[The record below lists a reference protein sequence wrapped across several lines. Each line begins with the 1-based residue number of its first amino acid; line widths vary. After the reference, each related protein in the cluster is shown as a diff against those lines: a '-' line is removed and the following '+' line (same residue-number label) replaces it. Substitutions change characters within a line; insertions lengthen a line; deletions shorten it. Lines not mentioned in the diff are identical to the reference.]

1 MAPTTT
7 DRWPRPSH
15 KENKMPFF
23 GRQGILTKTTAAAAV
38 GAYAFNDDKPGASS
52 AINGADKASYVT
64 TLGATK
70 LSDAGAF
77 SIVTWLR
84 VNGFTN
90 NVDTAATFG
99 GNDYTIVLQSY
110 KGTSPN
116 DNNGFNLILG
126 PDSTGGNFYNN
137 VINIGV
143 NSLKSGGPYD
153 TAQKYKDN
161 FLNGE
166 WHCVMWSCAL
176 NSVANSRLYIDGVDV
191 GAGRGTDTSATTSNQ
206 NVWPIFPF
214 RFNRQPTITAGYT
227 ADQECGAQVDIGPT
241 WFYDSIVDFSN
252 ATTRGYYYN
261 AANTDGYVDGGTAG
275 TTGGAAAAKL
285 YWYQPSSGNLVMG
298 GSLANTTV
306 TKVTKGS
313 GNINIISNTEGP
325 GSGDTY

>member
-1 MAPTTT
+1 
-7 DRWPRPSH
+7 
-15 KENKMPFF
+15 MPLGFA
-23 GRQGILTKTTAAAAV
+23 RSVLTKPAAAV
-38 GAYAFNDDKPGASS
+38 GAYAFNDNKAGASS

-77 SIVTWLR
+77 SIVMWLR

-99 GNDYTIVLQSY
+99 GNDYTILLQSY

-116 DNNGFNLILG
+116 DNNGFNMTLNTTSLEC
-126 PDSTGGNFYNN
+126 NFYNN
-137 VINIGV
+137 VINIFV
-143 NSLKSGGPYD
+143 NSTKSGGSYD
-153 TAQKYKDN
+153 TAAKYKSN
-161 FLNGE
+161 LLNGR
-166 WHCVMWSCAL
+166 WHCVMLSHSLSTAA
-176 NSVANSRLYIDGVDV
+176 SSRLYIDGVDV
-191 GAGRGTDTSATTSNQ
+191 AAGRGTDTSATTSNQ

-227 ADQECGAQVDIGPT
+227 ADQECGATVDIGPT
-241 WFYDSIVDFSN
+241 WFYDSVVDFSSS
-252 ATTRGYYYN
+252 TVRGYYYN
-261 AANTDGYVDGGTAG
+261 ASNTDGYVDGGTAG

-306 TKVTKGS
+306 SKVTKGS
-313 GNINIISNTEGP
+313 GDINIISNTAGP
-325 GSGDTY
+325 GSGGTY